1 MNNRCLFGGISHRFE
16 FWHKPG
22 HGLLGLTS
30 NVKTSSWFQWQFLWI
45 MWSGILLF
53 SYCDEIIWWKQKYF
67 CKIGSDSFFCVF
79 VYLSIRVFVFEQKM
93 RKIGVRIFCVSS
105 PAKEQWWLNLTLAS
119 GWYRPQKGR
128 ALLLG
133 EQQLSC
139 LLGRSTY
146 CGRVYC
152 LFQRQ
157 LICWANWQSGESLVI
172 LLVPASGSDWD
183 LSFIKVGF
191 RFIWKLVLF
200 AILNITPGGRS
211 TIKKATLWSF

>member
-22 HGLLGLTS
+22 LGLLGLTS
-30 NVKTSSWFQWQFLWI
+30 NVKTSSWFQWQFLCI

-105 PAKEQWWLNLTLAS
+105 PVKEQWWLNLTLAS

-146 CGRVYC
+146 CGRLLSVSETAH
-152 LFQRQ
+152 LLSQ
-157 LICWANWQSGESLVI
+157 LAIWWIPGDFGDSRPRIRLGSVI
-172 LLVPASGSDWD
+172 H
-183 LSFIKVGF
+183 
-191 RFIWKLVLF
+191 
-200 AILNITPGGRS
+200 
-211 TIKKATLWSF
+211 